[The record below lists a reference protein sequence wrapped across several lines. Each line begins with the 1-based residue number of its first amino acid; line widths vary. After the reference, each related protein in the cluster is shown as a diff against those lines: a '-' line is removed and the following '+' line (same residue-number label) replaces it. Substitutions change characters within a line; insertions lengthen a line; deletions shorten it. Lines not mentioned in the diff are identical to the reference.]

1 MTPFSLAEIIAK
13 KVHFRGARIQPR
25 DMLDLA
31 AVAEHYG
38 SDYVIA
44 ALSKCGR
51 AACEK
56 TLGTIDRMA
65 PTLVESVISQLMLR
79 EATAT

>member
-1 MTPFSLAEIIAK
+1 
-13 KVHFRGARIQPR
+13 
-25 DMLDLA
+25 MLDIA

-51 AACEK
+51 APCEK
-56 TLGTIDRMA
+56 TLGAIDRMA

-79 EATAT
+79 EATGHLIGQAQGISRNLLKQALLVSYP

>member
-1 MTPFSLAEIIAK
+1 MDAT
-13 KVHFRGARIQPR
+13 GA
-25 DMLDLA
+25 
-31 AVAEHYG
+31 
-38 SDYVIA
+38 
-44 ALSKCGR
+44 

-79 EATAT
+79 EATRHLVGQAQCHKDPLSMRDRCKVRYGEESRLS